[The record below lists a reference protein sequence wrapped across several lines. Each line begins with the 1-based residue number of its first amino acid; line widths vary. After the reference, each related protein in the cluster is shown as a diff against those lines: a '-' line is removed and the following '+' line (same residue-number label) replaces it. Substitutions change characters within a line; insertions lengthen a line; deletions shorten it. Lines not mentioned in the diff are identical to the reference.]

1 MEYLREQHSDIS
13 IRQACSAMS
22 LSLSVY
28 YYRCDGGDDR
38 EVIEL
43 LTQIAEK
50 HRTWGF
56 WKMYRWIRRQGLT
69 WNHKRVYRIYTN
81 MKLNIRRKHKRRV
94 PGRIKQ
100 PLTLPTAPNIIWSM
114 DFVHDRLM
122 NGAAFRVLNIID
134 DYNREVLNITSDR
147 SISSGRVIRE
157 LNKLLEW
164 RGKPEQIR
172 VDNGPEFLAHSMELW
187 CAEQGIRL
195 KFIQP
200 GKPSQ
205 NAYVERFNRTYRED
219 VLDQY
224 LFENLEQVRAFSQ
237 QWMWE
242 YNNERPHDSLQ
253 NLAPTEFLLKYG
265 KRSAF
270 PTFQQDNNNHND
282 RKFLISNA
290 SK

>member
-1 MEYLREQHSDIS
+1 
-13 IRQACSAMS
+13 
-22 LSLSVY
+22 
-28 YYRCDGGDDR
+28 
-38 EVIEL
+38 
-43 LTQIAEK
+43 
-50 HRTWGF
+50 
-56 WKMYRWIRRQGLT
+56 
-69 WNHKRVYRIYTN
+69 
-81 MKLNIRRKHKRRV
+81 
-94 PGRIKQ
+94 
-100 PLTLPTAPNIIWSM
+100 
-114 DFVHDRLM
+114 M

-134 DYNREVLNITSDR
+134 DYNREVLTITSDR
-147 SISSGRVIRE
+147 SISSQRVIRE

-187 CAEQGIRL
+187 CEENSIIL

-205 NAYVERFNRTYRED
+205 NAYIERFNRTYREE

-224 LFENLEQVRAFSQ
+224 LFENVEQVKEFSN

-253 NLAPTEFLLKYG
+253 DLTPIEVLLKYG

-270 PTFQQDNNNHND
+270 PTFQQDNNSNNEN
-282 RKFLISNA
+282 KFLISNA
-290 SK
+290 PD

>member
-1 MEYLREQHSDIS
+1 MKYLQQEHRLS
-13 IRQACSAMS
+13 IRQACVVMG

-28 YYRCDGGDDR
+28 YYRSDSSGDE
-38 EVIEL
+38 EVVDM

-56 WKMYRWIRRQGLT
+56 WKMFKWIRKQGLK
-69 WNHKRVYRIYTN
+69 WNHKRVYRIYIS
-81 MKLNIRRKHKRRV
+81 MKLNLKRKCKRRL
-94 PGRIKQ
+94 PGRMKES
-100 PLTLPTAPNIIWSM
+100 LTLPTAPNIMWSM
-114 DFVHDRLM
+114 DFMHDRLM
-122 NGAAFRVLNIID
+122 NGSAFRVLNIID

-164 RGKPEQIR
+164 RGKPQQIR
-172 VDNGPEFLAHSMELW
+172 VDNGPEFLAHSMGLW
-187 CAEQGIRL
+187 CEQNGISL

-205 NAYVERFNRTYRED
+205 NAFVERFNRTYRED

-224 LFENLEQVRAFSQ
+224 LFEDLEQVREVSSK
-237 QWMWE
+237 WMWE

-253 NLAPTEFLLKYG
+253 DLTPTEFLLKYG
-265 KRSAF
+265 KRCAF
-270 PTFQQDNNNHND
+270 PTFQHDDNDGN
-282 RKFLISNA
+282 FLNSTV
-290 SK
+290 SV

>member
-1 MEYLREQHSDIS
+1 VEYLREQHPLS
-13 IRQACSAMS
+13 IRQACDAVR
-22 LSLSVY
+22 LSQSVY
-28 YYRCDGGDDR
+28 YYRCDNNGDE
-38 EVIEL
+38 EVIGM
-43 LTQIAEK
+43 LTQVAEK

-56 WKMYRWIRRQGLT
+56 WKMYRWIRKQGWS
-69 WNHKRVYRIYTN
+69 WNHKRVYRVYTT
-81 MKLNIRRKHKRRV
+81 MKLNIRRKCKRRV

-100 PLTLPTAPNIIWSM
+100 ALTLPIAPNIIWSM
-114 DFVHDRLM
+114 DFMQDRLM

-134 DYNREVLNITSDR
+134 DYNREVLTITSDR

-157 LNKLLEW
+157 LDKLLEW

-187 CAEQGIRL
+187 CEEHGIIL

-205 NAYVERFNRTYRED
+205 NAYVERFNRTYRQE
-219 VLDQY
+219 VLNQY
-224 LFENLEQVRAFSQ
+224 LFEDINQVKEFSH

-253 NLAPTEFLLKYG
+253 DLTPVEFLLKYG

-270 PTFQQDNNNHND
+270 PTFQQDNNNHNEK
-282 RKFLISNA
+282 KFLISNA
-290 SK
+290 PD